1 MQEAIAQDSNQPQR
15 RSRYTPSAQLGT
27 VPTRSTRSN
36 HPIRLVP
43 GGGGHNQMIEVESGW
58 MDMATGK
65 LIVDYSKPAMSL
77 DECFEGYD

>member
-1 MQEAIAQDSNQPQR
+1 
-15 RSRYTPSAQLGT
+15 
-27 VPTRSTRSN
+27 
-36 HPIRLVP
+36 
-43 GGGGHNQMIEVESGW
+43 MIEVESGW